1 MLFRI
6 DKPKQFEYRY
16 RVYKPENDEGR
27 KRIEFRRLRSGR
39 YSQKASILRMVLLLI
54 FLIYLF
60 IVLQRPARDVA
71 RTSQDS
77 DTIIVEEVIVID

>member
-1 MLFRI
+1 
-6 DKPKQFEYRY
+6 
-16 RVYKPENDEGR
+16 
-27 KRIEFRRLRSGR
+27 
-39 YSQKASILRMVLLLI
+39 MVLLLI

-71 RTSQDS
+71 KTSQDS